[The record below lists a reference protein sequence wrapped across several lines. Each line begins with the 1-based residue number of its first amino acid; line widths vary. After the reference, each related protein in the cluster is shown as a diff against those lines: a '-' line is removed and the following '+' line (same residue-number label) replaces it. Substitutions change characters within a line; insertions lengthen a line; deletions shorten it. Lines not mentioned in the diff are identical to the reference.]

1 MAAISRDLLEQ
12 SMDRE
17 RQAIWLAYPTEGA
30 RQQAWAHR
38 REQLISHL
46 FNDVPA
52 PSNHQQG
59 LGARMRTQL
68 PCSQAP
74 TISSN
79 VSRQGRPAQTSYGS
93 NAMAKSASA
102 QCRPV
107 TIKREHQRPS
117 DTADSTNIGHGTSS
131 WADSSFCTG
140 KANKSQPSSVR
151 AYDPNVYISKFM
163 NDSEPTG
170 AAAKRQRVGGFNR
183 SSQPTI
189 DASLAY
195 GTFVPTQAPTMSP
208 CTSMSSQPSHRSLAS
223 SEAMSRQSSV
233 TTASSSCSSAAMT
246 SALDMM
252 RVESSSSHCPQQT
265 LFPLSS
271 EIKSLDA
278 SFVSDHANVR
288 LASSLPKATAGFA
301 FGEGS
306 NTGAE
311 LLSSMG
317 CAFVDQDF
325 SFIETFSSAFD
336 YGNQYAQKTDRSFGQ
351 EQDVERTCQAQDME
365 RTWSQQSE
373 WSTSSAASTDL
384 KATERRRKHIENG
397 RQTIAPKSIPGG
409 PKSTSTQSRTDD
421 KANTHHHIDPA
432 IRRKEAISK
441 TPYVRPQH
449 PKLYC
454 TLCGDH
460 PTGFRGEHELRRH
473 QDRAHADARKVWIC
487 VEPTT
492 DSEEGWRPQKPL
504 GICKQ
509 CKQRKEYN
517 VYYNAAAHLRR
528 AHFCPR
534 KRGRKAMG
542 EERES
547 RAGKAGGDWPPIE
560 WLKANGWL
568 QEVETSSAPLFT
580 QEMVPSQLDTSFM
593 DDMLDEDEVD
603 FTLDSAID
611 LQNADFAAKNLGL
624 QTYPM
629 YTDWTCGYP
638 TPRLDSAPRAFFP
651 AVDTRMD
658 VSHAP
663 IDTDCFEAPAMAYTL
678 SAPPAMQ
685 SAPMLFDIESDMTH
699 NALGLYADDI
709 QMSMPF
715 I

>member
-1 MAAISRDLLEQ
+1 M
-12 SMDRE
+12 M
-17 RQAIWLAYPTEGA
+17 
-30 RQQAWAHR
+30 
-38 REQLISHL
+38 
-46 FNDVPA
+46 A
-52 PSNHQQG
+52 PS
-59 LGARMRTQL
+59 
-68 PCSQAP
+68 SK
-74 TISSN
+74 
-79 VSRQGRPAQTSYGS
+79 VSRQGRPAQTSNDS
-93 NAMAKSASA
+93 SAMAKSTSA

-107 TIKREHQRPS
+107 TVKRAHQRPS
-117 DTADSTNIGHGTSS
+117 NTAHSTNMDHGTSS
-131 WADSSFCTG
+131 WPNSSFFTG
-140 KANKSQPSSVR
+140 TANKSQPSSVQ
-151 AYDPNVYISKFM
+151 AYEPNVYIAKFM
-163 NDSEPTG
+163 NDPEPT
-170 AAAKRQRVGGFNR
+170 ATAAKRQRVGGCNGG
-183 SSQPTI
+183 SQPTPN
-189 DASLAY
+189 ASLAY
-195 GTFVPTQAPTMSP
+195 RTFVPAQAPTMSP

-233 TTASSSCSSAAMT
+233 TTASSSCSSTAMT
-246 SALDMM
+246 CALDMM

-271 EIKSLDA
+271 EMKCLDA
-278 SFVSDHANVR
+278 SFVSDHANAR
-288 LASSLPKATAGFA
+288 PASSLPKATAGFA

-306 NTGAE
+306 NTEAE

-325 SFIETFSSAFD
+325 SFIETFPSAFD

-351 EQDVERTCQAQDME
+351 EHDVERNCQAQDME
-365 RTWSQQSE
+365 RTWSQKSD

-397 RQTIAPKSIPGG
+397 KQTIAPKSIPGG
-409 PKSTSTQSRTDD
+409 PKSISTQSRTND
-421 KANTHHHIDPA
+421 KANTHHHIDPS

-441 TPYVRPQH
+441 TPYVRPHH
-449 PKLYC
+449 PKLHC
-454 TLCGDH
+454 TLCEGH

-528 AHFCPR
+528 AHFNPR
-534 KRGRKAMG
+534 KRGRKAKG

-568 QEVETSSAPLFT
+568 QEVETSSAPLFA

-593 DDMLDEDEVD
+593 DDILDEDDLD
-603 FTLDSAID
+603 FLPDSAID
-611 LQNADFAAKNLGL
+611 IQNADLAAKNLGL

-638 TPRLDSAPRAFFP
+638 TPRLSSASRAFLP
-651 AVDTRMD
+651 AADTRMD
-658 VSHAP
+658 VSHVP
-663 IDTDCFEAPAMAYTL
+663 IDTDCFEVPAMAYTL

-699 NALGLYADDI
+699 NALGILYGDDI
-709 QMSMPF
+709 QISMPF
-715 I
+715 V